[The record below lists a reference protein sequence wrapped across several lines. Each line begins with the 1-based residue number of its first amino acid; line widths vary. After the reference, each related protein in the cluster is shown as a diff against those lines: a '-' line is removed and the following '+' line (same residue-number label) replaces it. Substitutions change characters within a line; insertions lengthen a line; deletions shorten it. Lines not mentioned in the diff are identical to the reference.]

1 MIVLNFCLGDLLSEE
16 LLRRVCIMWHFI
28 MAMMA
33 KFLTNLVAHHTMGQV
48 IIKVKKKKETSV
60 NTLLFGGFIRSS
72 IADDF
77 PKLTVDKLEDAIYK
91 SIKELA
97 AKKQRLIFLTFKFS
111 LLPYFLR
118 NLLTKAKCLSKMRK
132 ICSFAVRFSFFS

>member
-1 MIVLNFCLGDLLSEE
+1 MHYVAFYYGDD
-16 LLRRVCIMWHFI
+16 
-28 MAMMA
+28 
-33 KFLTNLVAHHTMGQV
+33 G
-48 IIKVKKKKETSV
+48 KVFDQSSGSPYDGPSYNKKKKETSV